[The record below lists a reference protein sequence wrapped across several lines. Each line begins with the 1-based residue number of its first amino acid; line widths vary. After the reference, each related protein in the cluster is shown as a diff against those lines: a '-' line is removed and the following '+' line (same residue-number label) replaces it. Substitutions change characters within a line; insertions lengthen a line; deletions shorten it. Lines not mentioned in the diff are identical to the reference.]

1 MCGLQFMK
9 HMDLSD
15 NELYGSVPWD
25 SCIQFH
31 QLETLDLSNN
41 GFEGRLPGRNLSPE
55 TLQELDLS
63 SNSFGGTIP
72 SDWASYA
79 AMESV

>member
-1 MCGLQFMK
+1 MK
-9 HMDLSD
+9 HIDLSG
-15 NELYGSVPWD
+15 NELHGSVPWD

-41 GFEGRLPGRNLSPE
+41 GFEGRLPEHRLSPD
-55 TLQELDLS
+55 TLRELDLS
-63 SNSFGGTIP
+63 SNIFGGTIP

-79 AMESV
+79 VMEFV